1 MGGILQVDTIQNNNT
16 STLITQTNATTITI
30 GTTGQTISLA
40 SGASSSGFGATY
52 NSGLNWTSTLV
63 TSALTVSAGTGYF
76 VNTSTAA
83 ITVTLPASPTFGSI
97 IGINDYSGYASTNN
111 INS

>member
-1 MGGILQVDTIQNNNT
+1 MPLLKVNQIASYSGNT
-16 STLITQTNATTITI
+16 LTI
-30 GTTGQTISLA
+30 GTTGDTVTLA
-40 SGASSSGFGATY
+40 AGSTSSGFGATY

-63 TSALTVSAGTGYF
+63 TSALTVSSGTGYF

-97 IGINDYSGYASTNN
+97 VGINDYSGYASTNKKRKQ
-111 INS
+111 IGIALW